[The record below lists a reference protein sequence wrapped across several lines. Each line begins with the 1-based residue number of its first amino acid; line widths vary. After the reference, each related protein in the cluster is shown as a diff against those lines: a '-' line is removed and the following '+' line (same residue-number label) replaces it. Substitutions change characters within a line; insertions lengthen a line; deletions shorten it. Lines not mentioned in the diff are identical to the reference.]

1 MWDTM
6 YIDLRWIETLTWY
19 NSVGDSYNIKFG
31 RNIIRKWNIALL
43 RRCSIMIPGDLIE
56 EFFGNFQIFEM
67 FSYYQEFINNNKTI
81 TPKNILYFLPGL
93 KFKIHGYSLQLQEI

>member
-6 YIDLRWIETLTWY
+6 YLDLRWIETLTWY

-31 RNIIRKWNIALL
+31 RNIIALL
-43 RRCSIMIPGDLIE
+43 RRCSIMIPGDFIE

-67 FSYYQEFINNNKTI
+67 FSCYQEHINNNKTI
-81 TPKNILYFLPGL
+81 TPKNIF
-93 KFKIHGYSLQLQEI
+93 

>member
-1 MWDTM
+1 M

-31 RNIIRKWNIALL
+31 RNIIRKL